1 MITIRIEK
9 REHNKNIIN
18 IHHMAKQ
25 RIYKFTDG
33 NEINEEITAMS
44 WKKAVKSFQN
54 KVKAKLIYIEWISK
68 KGIEMTKWQTLPIGR
83 KDKLGK

>member
-1 MITIRIEK
+1 MAREK
-9 REHNKNIIN
+9 V
-18 IHHMAKQ
+18 
-25 RIYKFTDG
+25 YKFTDG
-33 NEINEEITAMS
+33 KEINEEITALS

-83 KDKLGK
+83 KDKIGR

>member
-1 MITIRIEK
+1 
-9 REHNKNIIN
+9 
-18 IHHMAKQ
+18 MAKE
-25 RIYKFTDG
+25 RKFKFTD
-33 NEINEEITAMS
+33 NKEINEEVTAMS

-83 KDKLGK
+83 KDKIGR